1 MKKEEFLRQLEYLL
15 QDIPEEEKRDA
26 IDYYRDYLEEAGPE
40 REEEVL
46 EGFGSPERV
55 AAIIRS
61 DMAGGMEEAGEFTDQ
76 GFTDQRFSSASYPA
90 ERTGSGETDGGH
102 SGESQRAGAY
112 QESRGNGAYQGGH
125 GSGTYQENRGAGAYQ
140 ESHSSDA
147 YRQSGGGRGTYEK
160 GSYANRRGSG
170 GGSRP
175 EKEGGGNHWWKYL
188 LIGLGVLIIG
198 PILLGISAGAVGSLI
213 GLLFALA
220 ACLLV
225 LAVLTLAALLGGA
238 AMVVFGIIQLFPN
251 FWVGLMFVGLG
262 FLFAGIGCLLFFCSW
277 LFYGKFLPW
286 AVTSIIGLVKRMT
299 GNDRGSTER
308 NEKNEQPDGR

>member
-112 QESRGNGAYQGGH
+112 RQ
-125 GSGTYQENRGAGAYQ
+125 SGP
-140 ESHSSDA
+140 
-147 YRQSGGGRGTYEK
+147 SGGGRGTYEK

-198 PILLGISAGAVGSLI
+198 PILLGVSAGAVGSLI

>member
-90 ERTGSGETDGGH
+90 ERTGSGERDGGH
-102 SGESQRAGAY
+102 SGESRRSGA
-112 QESRGNGAYQGGH
+112 
-125 GSGTYQENRGAGAYQ
+125 YQENRGNGAYQ
-140 ESHSSDA
+140 ESHSSGA
-147 YRQSGGGRGTYEK
+147 YRQSGPSGGGHGTYEK
-160 GSYANRRGSG
+160 GSYANRRGPG

-198 PILLGISAGAVGSLI
+198 PILLGISAGAVGSII
-213 GLLFALA
+213 GLLFTLA

-286 AVTSIIGLVKRMT
+286 AVTSIIGLVKKMT

-308 NEKNEQPDGR
+308 NGKNEQPDGR